1 MMTTDNLSLLSNY
14 PPFDQ
19 LEEVAGIF
27 LLPKLSVINKAEG
40 EIVVSPQQGV
50 ARSIFIIIEGKVRA
64 TSVAT
69 ESSDAEEWT
78 LSPGEF
84 FPIRA
89 VTTQQASTYTF
100 RATQPCK
107 LLEIDAPSFQKLLEL
122 SPVISKHC
130 NNYLARLV
138 SESRKQLQSQFAQ
151 QAVESQ
157 SLNTRLQDLIKRPAI
172 AVTENTA
179 ILDAIRIMADEETG
193 SVIVVNDQQTPIG
206 LMTQTDVVRRVI
218 LGGVSLQNS
227 IAEVMTVPP
236 AVLQQSATAYDA
248 MLAMAAH
255 GIRHLIII
263 DDGGKL
269 TGVISERD
277 LFALQRVGLGQVRRK
292 IEKAENAFTLKSAM
306 RDIQHTVFNML
317 AQGVGAEQ
325 LTRFISTLND
335 AITDRVLRLN
345 LTKHDLKDIQWTW
358 LAFGSEGREE

>member
-1 MMTTDNLSLLSNY
+1 MMTTDNLSLLRNY

-138 SESRKQLQSQFAQ
+138 SESRKQLQSQFA
-151 QAVESQ
+151 
-157 SLNTRLQDLIKRPAI
+157 
-172 AVTENTA
+172 
-179 ILDAIRIMADEETG
+179 
-193 SVIVVNDQQTPIG
+193 
-206 LMTQTDVVRRVI
+206 
-218 LGGVSLQNS
+218 
-227 IAEVMTVPP
+227 
-236 AVLQQSATAYDA
+236 
-248 MLAMAAH
+248 
-255 GIRHLIII
+255 
-263 DDGGKL
+263 
-269 TGVISERD
+269 
-277 LFALQRVGLGQVRRK
+277 
-292 IEKAENAFTLKSAM
+292 
-306 RDIQHTVFNML
+306 
-317 AQGVGAEQ
+317 
-325 LTRFISTLND
+325 
-335 AITDRVLRLN
+335 
-345 LTKHDLKDIQWTW
+345 
-358 LAFGSEGREE
+358 